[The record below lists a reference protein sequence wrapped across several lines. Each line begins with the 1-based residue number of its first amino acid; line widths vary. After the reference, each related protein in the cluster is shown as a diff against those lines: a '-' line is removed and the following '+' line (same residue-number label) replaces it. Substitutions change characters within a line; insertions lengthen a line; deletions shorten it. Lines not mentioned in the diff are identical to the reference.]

1 MEISSASSPVQGI
14 QRAFARNAERAAR
27 LSDPENN
34 PQLERDLAE
43 LPSDERDVGI
53 QTKTIKTRDEMV
65 GTLLDLFA

>member
-1 MEISSASSPVQGI
+1 MEISGASSPVQGI
-14 QRAFARNAERAAR
+14 QRAFARNAERAHR

-43 LPSDERDVGI
+43 LPSDKHDVGV